1 METFLEI
8 PAGQFNNYS
17 SGGAEQ
23 LPGCADVEEK
33 KEQCRTSH
41 GDAQAQ
47 APAKEVDAENIQG
60 IY

>member
-1 METFLEI
+1 MGPFLEI
-8 PAGQFNNYS
+8 PPGQFSNYS
-17 SGGAEQ
+17 SHGTEQ

-33 KEQCRTSH
+33 EEQCRTSH

-47 APAKEVDAENIQG
+47 ASAEEVDAENVQG